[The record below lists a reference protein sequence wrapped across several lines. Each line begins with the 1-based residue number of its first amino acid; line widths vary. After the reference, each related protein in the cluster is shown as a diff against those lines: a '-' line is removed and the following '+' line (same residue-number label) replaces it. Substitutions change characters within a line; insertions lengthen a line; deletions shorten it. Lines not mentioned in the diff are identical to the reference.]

1 MKFLRVF
8 CQIILG
14 LHLVMTGLPKL
25 ADPVGTS
32 LLIQE
37 YLGMIHGSWLNP
49 AADFMAMCYGLV
61 ETLLGIAVLSGLRY
75 RLTALAAVIFTSLT
89 TLLTLV
95 LVIRGSGTVS
105 SLIAHFSFILMAIC
119 MLSQHR
125 KVEPMAAA
133 PVEWTLLGVYA
144 AVLLVFSISAYNSLP
159 RIDYTPFKAG
169 TDFQRAND
177 GEGRVSLVFQADS
190 TEGRAVADEGPLVVS
205 VVWNPLKMDAAGW
218 QEIMLLR
225 ERVDRIGV
233 PFRLFAT
240 HEGVPEE
247 LSDALLTGQESDL
260 RALMR
265 SNGGGVYFYDGGI
278 ICKWAAGKMLDG
290 RLEETLG
297 RDPDEALVEFMA
309 AEKTYARVFV
319 AILLISILLMRYI
332 CRFNSRKNA
341 RSAA

>member
-1 MKFLRVF
+1 MKFLRVL
-8 CQIILG
+8 CQILLG

-37 YLGMIHGSWLNP
+37 YLGIVHGSALVP
-49 AADFMAMCYGLV
+49 AADVMAMLYGLA

-75 RLTALAAVIFTSLT
+75 RLTAIAAIAFTSLT
-89 TLLTLV
+89 TLLTLI
-95 LVIRGSGTVS
+95 LVIFGSGSIASLVS
-105 SLIAHFSFILMAIC
+105 HCVFILMAVC
-119 MLSQHR
+119 MLTQHR

-133 PVEWTLLGVYA
+133 PVEWTLLGIYA
-144 AVLLVFSISAYNSLP
+144 AVLLFFSISAYNSLP
-159 RIDYTPFKAG
+159 RIDYTPFKPG

-177 GEGRVSLVFQADS
+177 GQGRVSLVFQADS

-205 VVWNPLKMDAAGW
+205 VVWDPLKMDSSAW
-218 QEIMLLR
+218 QDIMLLR
-225 ERVDRIGV
+225 ERVERLEV

-247 LSDALLTGQESDL
+247 LSDVLLTGEQSDL

-290 RLEETLG
+290 RLEETLE

-319 AILLISILLMRYI
+319 ALLLISILLMRYI

-341 RSAA
+341 AQSA